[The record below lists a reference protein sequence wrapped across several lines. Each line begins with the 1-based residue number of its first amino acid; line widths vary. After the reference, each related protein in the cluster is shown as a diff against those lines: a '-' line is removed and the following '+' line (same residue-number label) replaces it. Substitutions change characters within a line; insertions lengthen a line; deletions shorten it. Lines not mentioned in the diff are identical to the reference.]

1 MKSHYLFA
9 LALCCLVILTGG
21 CGSGMKQLTGKV
33 TFEDGSPVT
42 LGSVIF
48 VQGSFQSR
56 GDIRPD
62 GTYTVGTN
70 AAKDGI
76 PPGEYRVYITGV
88 MEERG
93 MGADGMPNYVSLI
106 DEKYT
111 SPETSGLTYTA
122 GTSPFNIT
130 LERAK

>member
-1 MKSHYLFA
+1 
-9 LALCCLVILTGG
+9 
-21 CGSGMKQLTGKV
+21 MKQLTGKV

-48 VQGSFQSR
+48 AKGSFQSR

-62 GTYTVGTN
+62 GTYSVGTN

-88 MEERG
+88 MEARG
-93 MGADGMPNYVSLI
+93 MGADGMTNYVSLI

-111 SPETSGLTYTA
+111 RPETSGLTYTA
-122 GTSPFNIT
+122 GTSPFDIT

>member
-1 MKSHYLFA
+1 
-9 LALCCLVILTGG
+9 
-21 CGSGMKQLTGKV
+21 MKQLTGKV

-42 LGSVIF
+42 HGSVIF
-48 VQGSFQSR
+48 VQGSHQSR

-76 PPGEYRVYITGV
+76 PPGEYRVYIAGV

-93 MGADGMPNYVSLI
+93 MGADGLPNYVSLI
-106 DEKYT
+106 NEKYT
-111 SPETSGLTYTA
+111 QPETSGLTYTS
-122 GTSPFNIT
+122 GTSPFDIT
-130 LERAK
+130 LERTK